1 MSPRSSPSARAS
13 CPLAYRVDAAPQ
25 ERMLFQLVN
34 AVLGGTVSSK
44 LFLNVREKM
53 SLCYY
58 CSSAFSWASGALFI
72 DSGVE
77 PDNMDRAEEAI
88 QAQLDA
94 ICQGDVTEEE
104 LSHAKLAMRNSLRSV
119 ADSLPAVENWY
130 LFPCLRPPHPE
141 PGGRRG
147 ASDELYGRRR
157 GPGRPAAEARR
168 VLPLERRCRLRWNCK
183 KFPAAR

>member
-1 MSPRSSPSARAS
+1 M
-13 CPLAYRVDAAPQ
+13 
-25 ERMLFQLVN
+25 
-34 AVLGGTVSSK
+34 SSK

-119 ADSLPAVENWY
+119 ADSLPRVENWY
-130 LFPCLRPPHPE
+130 LSRAFDLPTQSPE
-141 PGGRRG
+141 
-147 ASDELYGRRR
+147 D
-157 GPGRPAAEARR
+157 AAELLTNYTADDVVQAARR
-168 VLPLERRCRLRWNCK
+168 LKHAVSYRLK
-183 KFPAAR
+183 GGAG